1 MSPVECA
8 AAVYKCLALACV
20 WTAVAVTAYYA
31 YAGADLALWALWVLF
46 VPFAVWR
53 GWTQFLRPYIQLFQA
68 PGLSTRT
75 AAAPFAPRASQYKV
89 TPLSPEEALKLNG
102 VLSYEEQQGITYS
115 AGWNVFIP
123 QQRQ

>member
-1 MSPVECA
+1 M
-8 AAVYKCLALACV
+8 
-20 WTAVAVTAYYA
+20 AYYA
-31 YAGADLALWALWVLF
+31 YAGADLALWALWALF
-46 VPFAVWR
+46 VPFAAWR

-68 PGLSTRT
+68 PSLP
-75 AAAPFAPRASQYKV
+75 AHKAVAPSAPRASQYKV

-102 VLSYEEQQGITYS
+102 VLSYDEQQRIACS